1 MNRTIKTEMKGKK
14 VSEKSG
20 EETKSGN
27 LRKQVSIVPVL
38 DENKRRR
45 NLEKFRK
52 SLRTRIPTKSS
63 EKKKISHQN
72 RKQKNIEVKFH
83 AVFM

>member
-1 MNRTIKTEMKGKK
+1 MKGKK
-14 VSEKSG
+14 VSDKSE
-20 EETKSGN
+20 EETKPGN

-52 SLRTRIPTKSS
+52 SLRTRTPTKSS
-63 EKKKISHQN
+63 GKKKIISHQN
-72 RKQKNIEVKFH
+72 RKQKKY
-83 AVFM
+83 